1 MNIIYYLFSQFIEEE
16 YINTIILIVCS
27 FCISILQ
34 SGGISYTTANILRAV
49 QKMMILKY
57 GRFSNISRLLRLFIL
72 L

>member
-16 YINTIILIVCS
+16 YANTIILIICS

-49 QKMMILKY
+49 QKNDDFKVWTFFKY
-57 GRFSNISRLLRLFIL
+57 FTIITVV
-72 L
+72 